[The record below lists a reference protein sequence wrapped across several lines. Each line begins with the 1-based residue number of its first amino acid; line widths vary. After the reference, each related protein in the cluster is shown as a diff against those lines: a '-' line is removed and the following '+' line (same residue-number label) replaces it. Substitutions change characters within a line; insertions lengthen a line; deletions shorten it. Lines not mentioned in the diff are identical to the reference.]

1 MQYYIGIDLGT
12 SSVKS
17 LLMREDGE
25 IIDTAQEGYD
35 IIKPDQQY
43 AQQDMN
49 LLCRAAERTIQAIL
63 KKHPGTRDN
72 IRGVG
77 YSGQMHGLVMID
89 KDGNLIRDAIIWADQ
104 RSGEE
109 IRDIYSVI
117 PEEEYKKVVLNSL
130 STGFLISSL
139 MWVKKHEPEVY
150 AKIFKVMLPK
160 DYLRYKMCGELG
172 TDMSDASSAVIFDT
186 KNRQW
191 AWEFIDRLGLEREFF
206 VPCHEAYEIAGEVT
220 AGCEKNTGLWEGTKL
235 VYGGGDSLMQGI
247 GNGIISPG
255 TLSANI
261 GTSSQLSCAL
271 PEPLYDSRY
280 RTNTFCH
287 VREDRW
293 MLMGA
298 NLSGGVALKWLM
310 RNVLDM
316 QSYDEMTALAE
327 KVPAGS
333 RDLLFLPYL
342 SGERTPYNDPDA
354 KGIYLGLTLKHARAE
369 MIRSTMEG
377 IIFGLR
383 NSLEIFQDM
392 GIEFQ
397 RIFASGGGARGHLFR
412 QIQADMFGKEIYTSV
427 GKEQA
432 CVGAAITAAVG
443 TGGYASYEEACGCV
457 VRLSEDVVIPDAE
470 NQKIYEERYAVYKEL
485 YPRNKDLFGCRNHCE
500 GL

>member
-25 IIDTAQEGYD
+25 IIDIAQEGYD
-35 IIKPDQQY
+35 IIKPQQQY

-49 LLCRAAERTIQAIL
+49 LLCQAAERTIQAIL
-63 KKHPGTRDN
+63 VKHSGIKEN
-72 IRGVG
+72 IRGIG

-89 KDGNLIRDAIIWADQ
+89 KNRNLIRDAIIWADQ

-117 PEEEYKKVVLNSL
+117 PEEEYKEVVLNSL
-130 STGFLISSL
+130 STGFLITSL
-139 MWVKKHEPEVY
+139 MWVKKHEPKIY

-191 AWEFIDRLGLEREFF
+191 AWKFIERLGIKREFF

-220 AGCEKNTGLWEGTKL
+220 QECERNTGLKAGTKL

-261 GTSSQLSCAL
+261 GTSSQLSCTI
-271 PEPLYDSRY
+271 PQPLHDSLY

-310 RNVLDM
+310 KNILDM

-333 RDLLFLPYL
+333 SGLLFLPYL
-342 SGERTPYNDPDA
+342 SGERTPYNNPDA
-354 KGIYLGLTLKHARAE
+354 KGIYLGLTLKHTRAE

-377 IIFGLR
+377 IIFGMK
-383 NSLEIFQDM
+383 NSLEIFRDM

-397 RIFASGGGARGHLFR
+397 RIFASGGGARGRLFR
-412 QIQADMFGKEIYTSV
+412 QIQADMFGKEIYTSI

-443 TGGYASYEEACGCV
+443 TGGYASYEEACDRIVC
-457 VRLSEDVVIPDAE
+457 LSKDTVIPDLE
-470 NQKIYEERYAVYKEL
+470 NQKIYQERYEVYKEL
-485 YPRNKDLFGCRNHCE
+485 YPRNKELFDCSIHRE